1 MLRALPILVILG
13 LAIYSFF
20 DVVNSSN
27 TPNSAKPVIRRG
39 RRGAWLVVVLIPV
52 IGAGLWFL
60 LGRPSRKRDPNQPP
74 RVINIKGGSGRQVAP
89 DDDPRFIRK
98 LDDDAW
104 QRKRKE
110 SRSKPAAQP
119 EPKSGPQKPENPKT
133 ESETPEPQAEAKEQP
148 SGEKD
153 AGTSS

>member
-1 MLRALPILVILG
+1 MLRALPILIILG

-27 TPNSAKPVIRRG
+27 SPNSGKPMIRRG
-39 RRGAWLVVVLIPV
+39 RRGVWLVVVLVPA

-74 RVINIKGGSGRQVAP
+74 RVINIKGGPGRQIAP

-104 QRKRKE
+104 QRKRRE
-110 SRSKPAAQP
+110 SRAKPTDRPSSAAGPQQPVPPEPESGATQP
-119 EPKSGPQKPENPKT
+119 ES
-133 ESETPEPQAEAKEQP
+133 EAKEQP

-153 AGTSS
+153 AGSSS